1 MKKILLV
8 AVIFSFVAI
17 DAMAQRAERPGRKIT
32 PEKIAER
39 AAERMANRLNLSEE
53 QKEEVYTL
61 HLERAVQNAEEM
73 KARREKMQAEH
84 QAMQEKLEAILTP
97 EQKIQ
102 WEKNKT
108 EARQKFRDARDGK
121 RKFNGERRRGQRP
134 GRGA

>member
-1 MKKILLV
+1 MKKLLLV

-39 AAERMANRLNLSEE
+39 AAERISKSLSLSEA
-53 QKEEVYTL
+53 QKEEVYAL
-61 HLERAVQNAEEM
+61 HLERATQNAKEM
-73 KARREKMQAEH
+73 KARREKMRAER
-84 QAMQEKLEAILTP
+84 QAMQEKLEALLTP
-97 EQKIQ
+97 EQKAQ

-108 EARQKFRDARDGK
+108 ETRQKFRDARDGK
-121 RKFNGERRRGQRP
+121 RKFDGERRRGHRQ